1 MGEEI
6 KAVPEREL
14 FAQVDT
20 WWAVKDYPPIRNCVR
35 LIGVDTYSFNNQLFN
50 SEFGCQT
57 YVLDLDW
64 RDLLYAPYPT
74 PFWFP
79 CAAHPDFDEGHGA
92 WLRVTY
98 ETSSDT
104 TSSYAYPAFEAADP
118 TYLNVLNVEP
128 VPGPSVAPVPFSPAP
143 VTAFPAAEDVPYA
156 LTAFHVGQGMCAV
169 MHGPSSGY
177 VLDAGAGTPV
187 SRRDYL
193 AKRHEDGAPF
203 VNELRPLVDGLARV
217 SAILSHPDADHW
229 RLLDWDEVI
238 LAKLQNIFLPAGQPA
253 LAFNAPRVKPKVSGL
268 GDFVFSMNSR
278 NQLDVRR
285 SGPTR
290 SDKNGECLV
299 TVAHCERRK
308 GLLPGDYVYD
318 RMATDRNPDIV
329 RFAHDSYDAVVVP
342 HHGDEASAARI
353 VRPSRSG
360 RSEAFFS
367 AGTHAGYGHPTTMSI
382 ESHERAG
389 FRKISDREQRDI
401 IARRLLP

>member
-6 KAVPEREL
+6 KAVPEHEL

-35 LIGVDTYSFNNQLFN
+35 LIGVDTYSFNNLLFN
-50 SEFGCQT
+50 SEVGCQT

-64 RDLLYAPYPT
+64 RDLPYSPYSSMG
-74 PFWFP
+74 WFP
-79 CAAHPDFDEGHGA
+79 CAALPDFGEGGDA

-98 ETSSDT
+98 ETSFDT

-118 TYLNVLNVEP
+118 TYLQIRSVEM
-128 VPGPSVAPVPFSPAP
+128 VPAP
-143 VTAFPAAEDVPYA
+143 HVSPVSFSSALGAVFPAAEDVPYA
-156 LTAFHVGQGMCAV
+156 LTAFHVGQGMCSV

-238 LAKLQNIFLPAGQPA
+238 LARLQNIYLPAGQPA
-253 LAFNAPRVKPKVSGL
+253 LAFSAPKVKPKVSGL
-268 GDFVFSMNSR
+268 GDFVFGMNSR
-278 NQLDVRR
+278 NWLDVRR
-285 SGPTR
+285 SGPAR

-318 RMATDRNPDIV
+318 RMSTDRNQNIV

-353 VRPSRSG
+353 VRPSRGG

-367 AGTHAGYGHPTTMSI
+367 AGTHAGYGHPTTASI
-382 ESHERAG
+382 DSHERAG